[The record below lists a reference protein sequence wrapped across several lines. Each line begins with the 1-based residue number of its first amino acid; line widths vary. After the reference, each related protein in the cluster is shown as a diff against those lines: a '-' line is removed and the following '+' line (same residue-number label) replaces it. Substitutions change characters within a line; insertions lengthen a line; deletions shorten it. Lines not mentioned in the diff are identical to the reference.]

1 MREGH
6 LPESLWLYGAN
17 SANRSDFL
25 PVYGGYAA
33 KLGADGPVAECRFTH
48 GIIDV
53 DGAQRTLLK
62 HCRVFDVEEL
72 KAEILGVIGHDFM
85 GWPQSPEIWLTQA
98 AT

>member
-33 KLGADGPVAECRFTH
+33 KLGADGPVAECRLTRC
-48 GIIDV
+48 IIDV
-53 DGAQRTLLK
+53 DCAQRALLE
-62 HCRVFDVEEL
+62 HCRVFAVEEL
-72 KAEILGVIGHDFM
+72 KAEIRGVVGHDLMDGGKVLRF
-85 GWPQSPEIWLTQA
+85 G
-98 AT
+98 